1 MPDTAAVPAETSM
14 IKIDPRKL
22 EKLMNLSGELVIIRS
37 QYARL
42 EGLLQHDLGRQKS
55 LAAGL
60 EKIRGLVELSQKTPD
75 RAEKTNAEIQETLTG
90 ILPLARYDQAMNHI
104 QTISQTTSALEKTSS
119 EIQSNVMQVRM
130 SASGDT
136 DKTMLTLAIIQSLLV
151 VVGGEIYAFPLE
163 SVTEIIKVSAKD
175 IYTVDGNT
183 TVKLRDHALS
193 LVELEKVIQAK
204 PNAASENE
212 DEKRI
217 VIITDGKNQL
227 GVLVDAMVGKDEVV
241 LKSFTRHFSRVK
253 GIIGASIL
261 ADGNVA
267 LILDPATIIKESR

>member
-1 MPDTAAVPAETSM
+1 MPETAVLPAEDST
-14 IKIDPRKL
+14 IKIDPRQFDK
-22 EKLMNLSGELVIIRS
+22 MMSLSGELVIIRS

-42 EGLLQHDLGRQKS
+42 EGLLHHDIERQKNLS
-55 LAAGL
+55 LNLKKMQAL
-60 EKIRGLVELSQKTPD
+60 IELAIKSPERIERTH
-75 RAEKTNAEIQETLTG
+75 AELQEALNTA
-90 ILPLARYDQAMNHI
+90 LPLARYDQALAHI
-104 QTISQTTSALEKTSS
+104 QAMAQTTSSLEKTSS
-119 EIQSNVMQVRM
+119 EMQSGIMLARKN
-130 SASGDT
+130 ATGDQS
-136 DKTMLTLAIIQSLLV
+136 KTMLTLAIIQSLLV

-163 SVTEIIKVSAKD
+163 SVTEIIKIARKD

-183 TVKLRDHALS
+183 TIKLRDHALS

-204 PNAASENE
+204 PNTISDD
-212 DEKRI
+212 DEKRV

-267 LILDPATIIKESR
+267 LILDPATIINESR

>member
-1 MPDTAAVPAETSM
+1 MTDTAALPAEAAT

-42 EGLLQHDLGRQKS
+42 EGLLRHDLGRQKS
-55 LAAGL
+55 LVLGL
-60 EKIRGLVELSQKTPD
+60 EKVRSLVELAVKTPD
-75 RAEKTNAEIQETLTG
+75 RAERTHAELLEAIGELM
-90 ILPLARYDQAMNHI
+90 PLSRYDQAMSHI
-104 QTISQTTSALEKTSS
+104 QTISQTTSSLEKTSS
-119 EIQSNVMQVRM
+119 EIQSGIMKARM
-130 SASGDT
+130 SASGEQ

-163 SVTEIIKVSAKD
+163 SVTEIIKVSKKD

-204 PNAASENE
+204 PNTASNDD
-212 DEKRI
+212 DEKRV
-217 VIITDGKNQL
+217 VIITDGEHQL

-241 LKSFTRHFSRVK
+241 LKSFTRHFARVK

>member
-1 MPDTAAVPAETSM
+1 MPDTATLPSEAST
-14 IKIDPRKL
+14 IKIDPHKL

-37 QYARL
+37 QYARV
-42 EGLLQHDLGRQKS
+42 EGLLSHDLSRQKN

-60 EKIRGLVELSQKTPD
+60 DKIRTLVELAVKSPE
-75 RAEKTNAEIQETLTG
+75 RAEKTHAELLEALKAT
-90 ILPLARYDQAMNHI
+90 LPLSRFDQAMNHI
-104 QTISQTTSALEKTSS
+104 QTIAQTTSSLEKTSS
-119 EIQSNVMQVRM
+119 EIQSGIMQARM
-130 SASGDT
+130 SATGEQN
-136 DKTMLTLAIIQSLLV
+136 KTMLTLAIIQSLLV

-163 SVTEIIKVSAKD
+163 SVTEIIKVSRKD
-175 IYTVDGNT
+175 IYTVDGNS

-193 LVELEKVIQAK
+193 LVELEKVIHAK
-204 PNAASENE
+204 PNAAADHE
-212 DEKRI
+212 DEKRV
-217 VIITDGKNQL
+217 VIITDGQNQL